1 VDQSEKLI
9 NHLSELNFPN
19 GSARHTMG
27 GLDLVVVA
35 VVVKTRKR
43 PAMTDALP
51 CAVPPHASRHAPSAR
66 APHPDAV
73 LRLSFSLMRDLLRLL
88 AAHARHHRR
97 QRADRAALRDMSAL
111 QLRDLGL
118 GASDVDAVMQRRD
131 WRNDA

>member
-51 CAVPPHASRHAPSAR
+51 LSPSSPTAAARVPQ
-66 APHPDAV
+66 PDAV
-73 LRLSFSLMRDLLRLL
+73 LRLSFSLTRDLLRLL
-88 AAHARHHRR
+88 AAHARHQRR
-97 QRADRAALRDMSAL
+97 LRADRAALRDMSAL

-118 GASDVDAVMQRRD
+118 GASDVDAVLRRRD
-131 WRNDA
+131 WRNEA